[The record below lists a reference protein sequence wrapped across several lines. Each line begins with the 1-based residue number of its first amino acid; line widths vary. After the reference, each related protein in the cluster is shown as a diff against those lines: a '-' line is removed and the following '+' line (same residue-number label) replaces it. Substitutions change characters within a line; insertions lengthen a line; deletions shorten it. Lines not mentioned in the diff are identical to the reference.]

1 MMQTMTTQKS
11 PVLDLDALNARLR
24 RWQGRHDTWQEVA
37 ADHRKVLLERVVQSM
52 TFENEP
58 VSMER
63 LRKLLRR
70 AKRTVKP

>member
-24 RWQGRHDTWQEVA
+24 RWQGRHDTWQKVA